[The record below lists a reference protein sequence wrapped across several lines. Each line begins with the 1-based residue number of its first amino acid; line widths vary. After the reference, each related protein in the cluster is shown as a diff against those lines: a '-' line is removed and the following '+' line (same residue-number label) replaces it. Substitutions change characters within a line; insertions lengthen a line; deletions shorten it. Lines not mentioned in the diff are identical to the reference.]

1 MTNPEA
7 YKIGFLARCA
17 EEGLD
22 MPLIE
27 QRIKTAAMMKKAVI
41 GQDVPGKVVGGT
53 VDVAKKLFDS
63 GKFWAMA
70 TPPIT
75 GTFGGYL
82 LARAAENKDSVAE
95 AQRQE
100 ELAAYYQAIEQLA
113 RKQRHGEVE

>member
-7 YKIGFLARCA
+7 YKVGFLARCA

-22 MPLIE
+22 MPRIE
-27 QRIKTAAMMKKAVI
+27 QRIKTAAMIKRAVW
-41 GQDVPGKVVGGT
+41 GGDVPGKFVGAGT
-53 VDVAKKLFDS
+53 DIFKKLLDS
-63 GKFWAMA
+63 GKLFAMA
-70 TPPIT
+70 TPPMA

-82 LARAAENKDSVAE
+82 MARANENEDSVAE

-113 RKQRHGEVE
+113 RNQRRGEAA